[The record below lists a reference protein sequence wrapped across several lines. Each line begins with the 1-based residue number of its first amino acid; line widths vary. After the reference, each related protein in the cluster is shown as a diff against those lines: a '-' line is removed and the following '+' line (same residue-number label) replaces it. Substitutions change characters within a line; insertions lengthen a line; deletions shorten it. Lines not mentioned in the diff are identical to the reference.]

1 MFNSELMDADVAIE
15 IIAEMIGKTLFALE
29 KEKDEKV
36 IKELEK
42 KRELYTKQRDEVYS
56 GNKETIKLVIEVYGN
71 QLKMERHNKNR

>member
-56 GNKETIKLVIEVYGN
+56 GNKETIKFVIEVYGN
-71 QLKMERHNKNR
+71 QLKMERHNKSR

>member
-71 QLKMERHNKNR
+71 QLKMERHNKSR